1 MGFWHVGSMAEC
13 TKVRSRYPLSAAAAS
28 SPEFTER
35 ANVCICTYNFN
46 TDEVQSMSAFFA
58 ERALLATGWAR
69 NVRFEVSDE
78 GLLTQVLSDSD
89 AHGAEVLKGPV
100 VPGMPNL
107 HSHAFQRAMA
117 GLAEVAGNPN
127 DSFWTWRDLMYR
139 LVGKISPEQL
149 GVIAR
154 QLYIEML
161 KGGFTSVAEFHY
173 VHQDSAGQPYAN
185 PAELALQISQAA
197 SSAGIGLTLL
207 PVLYSHSGFGGQAPN
222 EGQRRFIHSTESY
235 LSLQAQLKP
244 LLAAQPAQALGLC
257 FHSLRAVTPQQMSEV
272 LAASDKACPVHIHIA
287 EQQKEV
293 DDCLAW
299 SGRRPLQW
307 LYENVDVDQRWCLV
321 HATHADAGEVAS
333 MARSAAVAGLCL
345 TTEANLG
352 DGIFPAVDYIAQG
365 GRWGIG
371 SDSHVSLSVVEELRW
386 LEYGQRLRDQR
397 RNRLYRI
404 DQPMV
409 GRTLF
414 DAALVG
420 GAQAMGQNIGALT
433 VGQRADWL
441 VLDGNDPYLAT
452 ATDDGILN
460 RWLFA
465 GGDRQ
470 IRDVL
475 VNGQWVIRDGRH
487 AGEEQ
492 SSRAFAAVLREL
504 LG

>member
-1 MGFWHVGSMAEC
+1 
-13 TKVRSRYPLSAAAAS
+13 
-28 SPEFTER
+28 
-35 ANVCICTYNFN
+35 
-46 TDEVQSMSAFFA
+46 MSAFFA
-58 ERALLATGWAR
+58 ERALLPNGWA
-69 NVRFEVSDE
+69 NDVRLEVSAD
-78 GLLTQVLSDSD
+78 GLLTQVAANAS
-89 AHGAEVLKGPV
+89 AEGAERLRGPV
-100 VPGMPNL
+100 LAGMPNL

-139 LVGKISPEQL
+139 MVGKISPEQL
-149 GVIAR
+149 QVIAR

-161 KGGFTSVAEFHY
+161 KAGYTSVAEFHY
-173 VHQDSAGQPYAN
+173 VHHDVSGAPYADRT
-185 PAELALQISQAA
+185 ELSRQISQAA
-197 SSAGIGLTLL
+197 ASSGIGLTLL
-207 PVLYSHSGFGGQAPN
+207 PVLYTHSGFGGQAPN
-222 EGQRRFIHSTESY
+222 EGQRRFINSTENY
-235 LSLQAQLKP
+235 LDLQARLKP
-244 LLAAQPAQALGLC
+244 ILAAQPAQALGLC
-257 FHSLRAVTPQQMSEV
+257 FHSLRAVTPQQISEV

-299 SGRRPLQW
+299 SGKRPLQW
-307 LYENVDVDQRWCLV
+307 LYDNVEVDERWCLV
-321 HATHADAGEVAS
+321 HATHADGDEVTR
-333 MARSAAVAGLCL
+333 MAKSRAIAGLCL

-352 DGIFPAVDYIAQG
+352 DGIFPAVDFLAQG
-365 GRWGIG
+365 GRMGIG

-397 RNRLYRI
+397 RNRLYRS

-414 DAALVG
+414 DAALDG
-420 GAQAMGQNIGALT
+420 GAQALGQPIGRLE
-433 VGQRADWL
+433 VGKRADWI

-452 ATDDGILN
+452 ASEDGILN

-470 IRDVL
+470 VRDVL
-475 VNGQWVIRDGRH
+475 VNGKWVVRDGRH
-487 AGEEQ
+487 TDEEE
-492 SSRAFAAVLREL
+492 SSRAFTQVLKDL

>member
-1 MGFWHVGSMAEC
+1 MN
-13 TKVRSRYPLSAAAAS
+13 VRSL
-28 SPEFTER
+28 PEFTEQ
-35 ANVCICTYNFN
+35 AKVCICIDKYP
-46 TDEVQSMSAFFA
+46 DERLTMPVYFA
-58 ERALLATGWAR
+58 ERALLPDGWAN
-69 NVRFEVSDE
+69 NVRLLVDAQGMLSAVQADASDE
-78 GLLTQVLSDSD
+78 GAQRLRGPLL
-89 AHGAEVLKGPV
+89 A
-100 VPGMPNL
+100 GMPNL

-139 LVGKISPEQL
+139 LVGQISPEQL

-161 KGGFTSVAEFHY
+161 KAGYTSVAEFHY
-173 VHQDSAGQPYAN
+173 VHHDVDGRPYAD
-185 PAELALQISQAA
+185 PTELAGRISQAA

-222 EGQRRFIHSTESY
+222 DGQRRFINTTEQY
-235 LSLQAQLKP
+235 LSLQQRLAP
-244 LLAAQPAQALGLC
+244 LLAQQPAQTLGLC
-257 FHSLRAVTPQQMSEV
+257 FHSLRAVTPRQIEQV
-272 LAASDKACPVHIHIA
+272 LAASDKQCPVHIHIA

-307 LYENVDVDQRWCLV
+307 LYENVAVDPRWCLV
-321 HATHADAGEVAS
+321 HATHADAGEVS
-333 MARSAAVAGLCL
+333 LMARSGAIAGLCL

-352 DGIFPAVDYIAQG
+352 DGIFPAVDYLAQG
-365 GRWGIG
+365 GRMGIG

-397 RNRLYRI
+397 RNRLYGTQ
-404 DQPMV
+404 QPMV
-409 GRTLF
+409 GRTLY
-414 DAALVG
+414 DAALRG
-420 GAQAMGQNIGALT
+420 GAQAMGQAVGALAP
-433 VGQRADWL
+433 GHRADWL
-441 VLDGNDPYLAT
+441 VLDGEDPYLAT
-452 ATDDGILN
+452 AKGDGVLN

-470 IRDVL
+470 VRDVM
-475 VNGQWVIRDGRH
+475 VNGRWVVQDGRH
-487 AGEEQ
+487 ADEAE
-492 SSRAFAAVLREL
+492 SRRAFVKVLREL

>member
-1 MGFWHVGSMAEC
+1 
-13 TKVRSRYPLSAAAAS
+13 
-28 SPEFTER
+28 
-35 ANVCICTYNFN
+35 
-46 TDEVQSMSAFFA
+46 MSVFFA
-58 ERALLATGWAR
+58 ERALLPAGWAN
-69 NVRFEVSDE
+69 NVRFEVRAD
-78 GLLTQVLSDSD
+78 GVLADIQVD
-89 AHGAEVLKGPV
+89 ALRDGAELINGPV
-100 VPGMPNL
+100 LPGMPNL

-139 LVGKISPEQL
+139 LVGQISPQQL

-173 VHQDSAGQPYAN
+173 VHQDTAGKPYAD
-185 PAELALQISQAA
+185 PAELALQISNAA
-197 SSAGIGLTLL
+197 SSVGIGLTLL
-207 PVLYSHSGFGGQAPN
+207 PVLYSHAGFGGQAPN
-222 EGQRRFIHSTESY
+222 EGQRRFIHSTDSY
-235 LSLQAQLKP
+235 LALQSRLQP
-244 LLAAQPAQALGLC
+244 IISAQPAQALGLC
-257 FHSLRAVTPQQMSEV
+257 FHSLRAVTAQQISAV
-272 LAASDKACPVHIHIA
+272 LAASDTHCPVHIHIA

-293 DDCLAW
+293 DDCLSW

-307 LYENVDVDQRWCLV
+307 LYENVEVDQRWCLV
-321 HATHADAGEVAS
+321 HATHAQADEVTS
-333 MARSAAVAGLCL
+333 MAASRAVAGLCL

-397 RNRLYRI
+397 RNRLYRG

-409 GRTLF
+409 GRTLY

-420 GAQAMGQNIGALT
+420 GAQAMGQAIGALE
-433 VGQRADWL
+433 VGKRADLL

-452 ATDDGILN
+452 ASGDGILN

-470 IRDVL
+470 VREVM
-475 VNGQWVIRDGRH
+475 VNGRWVIRDGRH
-487 AGEEQ
+487 ADEEQ
-492 SSRAFAAVLREL
+492 SNRAFAQVLREL
-504 LG
+504 VG

>member
-1 MGFWHVGSMAEC
+1 
-13 TKVRSRYPLSAAAAS
+13 
-28 SPEFTER
+28 
-35 ANVCICTYNFN
+35 
-46 TDEVQSMSAFFA
+46 MSAFFA
-58 ERALLATGWAR
+58 ERALLPSGWAN
-69 NVRFEVSDE
+69 NVRLEVSADGVLTHIQADSHADDAE
-78 GLLTQVLSDSD
+78 RLSGPLL
-89 AHGAEVLKGPV
+89 
-100 VPGMPNL
+100 PGMPNL

-139 LVGKISPEQL
+139 LVGKISPDQL

-161 KGGFTSVAEFHY
+161 KAGYTSVAEFHY
-173 VHQDSAGQPYAN
+173 VHHDTSGQPYAD
-185 PAELALQISQAA
+185 PAELALRISQAA

-222 EGQRRFIHSTESY
+222 EGQRRFINSTENY
-235 LSLQAQLKP
+235 LKLQSRLQPILAQ
-244 LLAAQPAQALGLC
+244 QPAQALGLC
-257 FHSLRAVTPQQMSEV
+257 FHSLRAVTPQQISEV
-272 LAASDKACPVHIHIA
+272 LAASDKQCPVHIHIA

-293 DDCLAW
+293 DDCLGW

-307 LYENVDVDQRWCLV
+307 LYENTDVDQRWCLV
-321 HATHADAGEVAS
+321 HATHANPEEVTL
-333 MARSAAVAGLCL
+333 MAKSRAIAGLCL

-352 DGIFPAVDYIAQG
+352 DGIFPAVDLLAQG
-365 GRWGIG
+365 GRMGIG

-397 RNRLYRI
+397 RNRLYGA

-409 GRTLF
+409 GRTLY
-414 DAALVG
+414 DAALDG
-420 GAQAMGQNIGALT
+420 GVQALGQPIGALE
-433 VGQRADWL
+433 VGKRADWL

-452 ATDDGILN
+452 ASGDGILN

-470 IRDVL
+470 VRDVL
-475 VNGQWVIRDGRH
+475 VNGQWVVRDGRH
-487 AGEEQ
+487 AGEEE
-492 SSRAFAAVLREL
+492 SNRAFTQVLREL

>member
-1 MGFWHVGSMAEC
+1 MYIQINTMGC
-13 TKVRSRYPLSAAAAS
+13 R
-28 SPEFTER
+28 
-35 ANVCICTYNFN
+35 
-46 TDEVQSMSAFFA
+46 SMSAFFA
-58 ERALLATGWAR
+58 ERALLPTGWAN
-69 NVRFEVSDE
+69 NVRLDVSAD
-78 GLLTQVLSDSD
+78 GVLTRVQADAD
-89 AHGAEVLKGPV
+89 AHGAELIKGPL

-139 LVGKISPEQL
+139 LVGQISPEQL
-149 GVIAR
+149 GIIAR

-173 VHQDSAGQPYAN
+173 VHQDVTGKPYAN

-222 EGQRRFIHSTESY
+222 EGQRRFIHTTDSY
-235 LSLQAQLKP
+235 LDLQAHLRP
-244 LLAAQPAQALGLC
+244 ILAQQPAQSLGLC
-257 FHSLRAVTPQQMSEV
+257 FHSLRAVTPQQISDV
-272 LAASDKACPVHIHIA
+272 LAASDTQCPVHIHIA
-287 EQQKEV
+287 EQQKEI
-293 DDCLAW
+293 DDCLSW
-299 SGRRPLQW
+299 SGQRPVQW
-307 LYENVDVDQRWCLV
+307 LYEHASVDQRWCLV
-321 HATHADAGEVAS
+321 HATHVTPHEVAL
-333 MARSAAVAGLCL
+333 MADSGAIAGLCL

-397 RNRLYRI
+397 RNRLYRS

-414 DAALVG
+414 DAALIG
-420 GAQAMGQNIGALT
+420 GAQAMGQEIGALQ
-433 VGQRADWL
+433 VGLRADWL
-441 VLDGNDPYLAT
+441 VLDGNDPYLST
-452 ATDDGILN
+452 ATGDGILN

-465 GGDRQ
+465 GSDRQ
-470 IRDVL
+470 IRDVM
-475 VNGQWVIRDGRH
+475 VNGRWVIRDGRH
-487 AGEEQ
+487 AGEED
-492 SSRAFAAVLREL
+492 SNRAFAQVLREL